1 MLEYQTQ
8 TVAKFVSA
16 MSGISIRALCVAVRM
31 SCLTAGTLPPS
42 PLLVHTSASCGSRH
56 GAVTATASLNVVAV
70 DTWCSAV
77 VKDACVA
84 LFLSVIVDVFEVEG
98 VDVTREEAI
107 PSSVLVQK

>member
-1 MLEYQTQ
+1 
-8 TVAKFVSA
+8 
-16 MSGISIRALCVAVRM
+16 M
-31 SCLTAGTLPPS
+31 SCLIAVTLPPS
-42 PLLVHTSASCGSRH
+42 PLLVYTSASYGSRH

-84 LFLSVIVDVFEVEG
+84 LFLSVVIDVFEVEG

-107 PSSVLVQK
+107 PLSVLVQK